1 MAPLHI
7 NPRLVASVLS
17 PFPRIRLFSFP
28 SPPSLPS
35 YRSAMYSAYNRAS
48 NETDNFLFDLDEQC
62 KQSTVFD
69 NHIFSDW
76 LIDDPAAHAMSPIQP
91 ISVPFPSSIVPPSPS
106 VASSSSLGSPLSTS
120 SSTSPPT
127 YNAFQHEFFEAPQ
140 YSGSTDDV
148 SSYDNQ
154 FLAAYPH
161 NYLPPPVWAAHL
173 WDNSATGPMITGEQF
188 PAQTAGNTTIDPSFV
203 HSRESSPN
211 DVFDS
216 PPSPLFINPHNFST
230 SPTLA
235 AAETYINS
243 PTVSATRP
251 QPYPIGPRRAQADHT
266 AFLSTSAPSAITPLS
281 YHRSPRLSRSYTRR
295 AQSVAS
301 DESAGDHDATIRRLP
316 KRSQQ
321 QSQDGS
327 RSTPDKSSSETPT
340 RVSLF
345 LGPIYI
351 RITDPSFTQPPRSPL
366 SNHRS
371 WPLPHGNST
380 LPILFRRPRLAPQR
394 SSTLP
399 RLPRKLVK
407 NTQTSAPLR
416 RRFVPYLIFSSPTF
430 NRGSPLFP
438 EIQAY
443 VSGCQGRQGEGVCGL
458 HAHPHSRRYQA
469 GECFPD
475 RSTQSRKVQKS
486 QHEGPKRA
494 KETP

>member
-1 MAPLHI
+1 MTTCLAAQSDPHSQSQNSREMAPLHI

-17 PFPRIRLFSFP
+17 PFPRIRLSSFP
-28 SPPSLPS
+28 SPPLLPFC
-35 YRSAMYSAYNRAS
+35 RSAMYSTHSRPS

-69 NHIFSDW
+69 NHIFADW
-76 LIDDPAAHAMSPIQP
+76 LIDDPATHAMSPVQP
-91 ISVPFPSSIVPPSPS
+91 ISIPFPPPIVPPSPS

-120 SSTSPPT
+120 LSTSPPT
-127 YNAFQHEFFEAPQ
+127 YNTLQHEFFETNQ

-148 SSYDNQ
+148 SSYDNH

-161 NYLPPPVWAAHL
+161 NYLQPPVWAANL
-173 WDNSATGPMITGEQF
+173 WDNSANVPMITGEQF
-188 PAQTAGNTTIDPSFV
+188 TAQTAANTTIDPSFV

-235 AAETYINS
+235 AAETINQ

-251 QPYPIGPRRAQADHT
+251 QPYPIVRRRAQADHT

-301 DESAGDHDATIRRLP
+301 DESAGDRDATIRRLP
-316 KRSQQ
+316 KRSQ

-327 RSTPDKSSSETPT
+327 RSTPDKSSNETPI

-345 LGPIYI
+345 VGPIYI
-351 RITDPSFTQPPRSPL
+351 RISDPSFTQPPRSPF
-366 SNHRS
+366 SNH
-371 WPLPHGNST
+371 
-380 LPILFRRPRLAPQR
+380 
-394 SSTLP
+394 
-399 RLPRKLVK
+399 
-407 NTQTSAPLR
+407 
-416 RRFVPYLIFSSPTF
+416 
-430 NRGSPLFP
+430 
-438 EIQAY
+438 
-443 VSGCQGRQGEGVCGL
+443 
-458 HAHPHSRRYQA
+458 
-469 GECFPD
+469 
-475 RSTQSRKVQKS
+475 QS
-486 QHEGPKRA
+486 
-494 KETP
+494 